1 MSELNETHKL
11 GDRVIMN
18 HPTLKGVTGHITEIR
33 NGAYKGAPKTYTID
47 YQHPKHSSDHTSSIQ
62 LDKKYFKQYPVGQL
76 GESGNIDELN
86 TSTLNSYIDKAVVDA
101 KKKEKAG
108 DKAKSPEV
116 SYKNFRSAAKRLS
129 NVNKA
134 RGKVARQEFAD
145 KVGL

>member
-18 HPTLKGVTGHITEIR
+18 HPTLKGVT
-33 NGAYKGAPKTYTID
+33 
-47 YQHPKHSSDHTSSIQ
+47 
-62 LDKKYFKQYPVGQL
+62 GQL